1 MTLDPEVMTVS
12 GKNERGRWVLN
23 TLGQEIFVVSFD
35 GFSPNNSISKK
46 GTTSWGLRLSRW
58 SRSSCMVELCL
69 RMEKVRALSQVVPV
83 LGKEARIMSEGR
95 GV

>member
-1 MTLDPEVMTVS
+1 M
-12 GKNERGRWVLN
+12 LN
-23 TLGQEIFVVSFD
+23 TLGEEIFVMSFD

-58 SRSSCMVELCL
+58 SWLSSRMFELC
-69 RMEKVRALSQVVPV
+69 RRIEEVKALSQVVPV